1 MLHNSKQDI
10 SNKLIGI
17 EDNMSMVIN
26 TNTLASNTLKSLEK
40 NKSELAASMQKL
52 SSGLKINRAADD
64 SAGLSIASRM
74 AAQIGSLTQAS
85 ANAQSGVSLI
95 NIADGA
101 LSSIASSLTTLR
113 ALAIQAANGT
123 LTSSDRSSINANAES
138 LLTQINSVVAQTNFN
153 GLNLLDGTLNTTL
166 QVGTE
171 EGDSIVLTAKSANT
185 TNIGAVIVN
194 SSAVTTAL
202 AAGDLVINATAIG
215 ASVSDGISYSD
226 PSASAIAIAAAING
240 NGTDLDA
247 RAVVNPTVTDVSEF
261 SESESTQA
269 TITINGVKSSI
280 ISITGNLADNVTNA
294 VTAVNAISNE
304 TGVVASA
311 NTDGQLIFTAADGR
325 NITIAYEDAYN
336 TDFGAVDA
344 GTTTGTITL
353 TSSNPI
359 TIGGANP
366 GYAGLVE
373 GTSSDLTAL
382 STADLST
389 QANAISSLA
398 VIDGAIDAINDLR
411 ANFGAVENR
420 LYSAIE
426 NLSNN
431 SVNLQDAKSQIIDTD
446 FAAEMTNFAKLQ
458 IMQQAA
464 TSMLAQANAE
474 PQSILKLLQ

>member
-1 MLHNSKQDI
+1 
-10 SNKLIGI
+10 
-17 EDNMSMVIN
+17 MSMVIN
-26 TNTLASNTLKSLEK
+26 TNASALNAIQNLEK
-40 NKSELAASMQKL
+40 NKAALTSSMEKL

-74 AAQIGSLTQAS
+74 AAQIGSFTQAS

-153 GLNLLDGTLNTTL
+153 GLNLLDGTLDTTL

-171 EGDSIVLTAKSANT
+171 AGDSIVLTAKSANT
-185 TNIGAVIVN
+185 ADIGAVIVN
-194 SSAVTTAL
+194 SAAVTTAL
-202 AAGDLVINATAIG
+202 AAGDLVINAAAVR
-215 ASVSDGISYSD
+215 ASVSDGVSYSN

-247 RAVVNPTVTDVSEF
+247 RAVINPTVTDVSDYAV
-261 SESESTQA
+261 SSNTQG
-269 TITINGVKSSI
+269 TITVNGVQTSI
-280 ISITGNLADNVTNA
+280 ISIADQLADSVTNA
-294 VTAVNAISNE
+294 ITAINAISNE

-311 NTDGQLIFTAADGR
+311 NADNQLIFTAADGR
-325 NITIAYEDAYN
+325 NITIEYDNVYN
-336 TDFGAVDA
+336 TDFGAIDA
-344 GTTTGTITL
+344 GTTTGTVTL
-353 TSSNPI
+353 TSSKPI

-366 GYAGLVE
+366 GYAGLTG
-373 GTSSDLTAL
+373 GTVSTLTVLA
-382 STADLST
+382 TADLST

-398 VIDGAIDAINDLR
+398 VIDGAIDAISDIR
-411 ANFGAVENR
+411 SNFGAVENR

-431 SVNLQDAKSQIIDTD
+431 LVNLQDAKSEIMDTD
-446 FAAEMTNFAKLQ
+446 FAVEMANFAKLQ

-464 TSMLAQANAE
+464 TSILAYANAA
-474 PQSILKLLQ
+474 PQNVLKLLQ

>member
-1 MLHNSKQDI
+1 MP
-10 SNKLIGI
+10 
-17 EDNMSMVIN
+17 MVIN
-26 TNTLASNTLKSLEK
+26 TNSSSLSAIQNLERNRSALAS
-40 NKSELAASMQKL
+40 SMEKL

-101 LSSIASSLTTLR
+101 LNSIASSLSTLR
-113 ALAIQAANGT
+113 ALAIQSANGT
-123 LTSSDRSSINANAES
+123 LTSSDRSSISENAKS

-185 TNIGAVIVN
+185 ADIGAVIVN
-194 SSAVTTAL
+194 SAAVTNAL
-202 AAGDLVINATAIG
+202 SAGDLVINAAAIK
-215 ASVSDGISYSD
+215 ASVSDGVSYDMSD
-226 PSASAIAIAAAING
+226 ASAIAIAAAING

-247 RAVVNPTVTDVSEF
+247 RAVANPTVTDVSDYTV
-261 SESESTQA
+261 SRNIQG
-269 TITINGVKSSI
+269 TITVNGVQSSI
-280 ISITGNLADNVTNA
+280 ISVTERLADNVTSAIN
-294 VTAVNAISNE
+294 TVNALSNE
-304 TGVVASA
+304 TGVVASTNA
-311 NTDGQLIFTAADGR
+311 DGQMIFTAADGR
-325 NITIAYEDAYN
+325 NITIAYEGVDN

-344 GTTTGTITL
+344 GTTTGIVTIT
-353 TSSNPI
+353 SSGPV
-359 TIGGANP
+359 TISGANP
-366 GYAGLVE
+366 EYAGLTG
-373 GTSSDLTAL
+373 GTVSTLTVLA
-382 STADLST
+382 TADLSS

-398 VIDGAIDAINDLR
+398 VIDGAIDAISDIR
-411 ANFGAVENR
+411 SNFGAAENR

-431 SVNLQDAKSQIIDTD
+431 SVNLQDAMSQIMDTD
-446 FAAEMTNFAKLQ
+446 FAVEMANFAKLQ

-464 TSMLAQANAE
+464 TSILAYANAA
-474 PQSILKLLQ
+474 PQNVLKLLQ

>member
-1 MLHNSKQDI
+1 
-10 SNKLIGI
+10 
-17 EDNMSMVIN
+17 MSMVIN

-40 NKSELAASMQKL
+40 NKSELAASMEKL
-52 SSGLKINRAADD
+52 SSGSKINRAADD

-101 LSSIASSLTTLR
+101 LGSIASSLSTLR

-153 GLNLLDGTLNTTL
+153 GLNLLDGTLDTTL

-171 EGDSIVLTAKSANT
+171 AGDSIVLTAKSSNT
-185 TNIGAVIVN
+185 ADIGAVIVN
-194 SSAVTTAL
+194 SAAVTTAL
-202 AAGDLVINATAIG
+202 AAGDLVINAAAVR
-215 ASVSDGISYSD
+215 ASVSDGVSYSN

-247 RAVVNPTVTDVSEF
+247 RAVINPTVTDVSDY
-261 SESESTQA
+261 SESENTQG
-269 TITINGVKSSI
+269 TITINGVATSI
-280 ISITGNLADNVTNA
+280 ISVNTNLADNVTNA
-294 VTAVNAISNE
+294 INAVNAISNE

-311 NTDGQLIFTAADGR
+311 NANSQLIFTAADGR
-325 NITIAYEDAYN
+325 NITIEYGEGIEN

-344 GTTTGTITL
+344 STTTGTITL

-359 TIGGANP
+359 TIGGAHP
-366 GYAGLVE
+366 EHAGLTG
-373 GTSSDLTAL
+373 GTVSTLTVLA
-382 STADLST
+382 TADLST

-398 VIDGAIDAINDLR
+398 VIDGAIDAISDIR
-411 ANFGAVENR
+411 SNFGAVENR

-426 NLSNN
+426 NLGNN
-431 SVNLQDAKSQIIDTD
+431 SINLQDAKSQIIDTD
-446 FAAEMTNFAKLQ
+446 FAAEMTNLAKLQ

>member
-1 MLHNSKQDI
+1 
-10 SNKLIGI
+10 
-17 EDNMSMVIN
+17 MSMVIN
-26 TNTLASNTLKSLEK
+26 TNASALNAIQNLEK
-40 NKSELAASMQKL
+40 NKAALTSSMEKL

-153 GLNLLDGTLNTTL
+153 GLNLLDGTLDTTL

-171 EGDSIVLTAKSANT
+171 AGDSIVLTAKSSNT
-185 TNIGAVIVN
+185 ADIGAVIVN
-194 SSAVTTAL
+194 SAAVTTAL
-202 AAGDLVINATAIG
+202 AAGDLVINAAAVR
-215 ASVSDGISYSD
+215 ASVSDGVSYSN

-247 RAVVNPTVTDVSEF
+247 RAVINPTVTDVSDY
-261 SESESTQA
+261 SESENTQG
-269 TITINGVKSSI
+269 TITVNGVATSI
-280 ISITGNLADNVTNA
+280 ISVNRSLADNVANA
-294 VTAVNAISNE
+294 ITAINAISNE

-311 NTDGQLIFTAADGR
+311 NADNQLIFTAADGR
-325 NITIAYEDAYN
+325 NITIEYDNVYN

-344 GTTTGTITL
+344 GTTTGTVTL

-366 GYAGLVE
+366 GYAGLTG
-373 GTSSDLTAL
+373 GTVSTLTVLA
-382 STADLST
+382 TADLST

-398 VIDGAIDAINDLR
+398 VIDGAIDAISDIR
-411 ANFGAVENR
+411 SNFGAVENR

-431 SVNLQDAKSQIIDTD
+431 LVNLQDAKSEIMDTD
-446 FAAEMTNFAKLQ
+446 FAVEMANFAKLQ

-464 TSMLAQANAE
+464 TSILAYANAA
-474 PQSILKLLQ
+474 PQNVLKLLQ

>member
-1 MLHNSKQDI
+1 
-10 SNKLIGI
+10 
-17 EDNMSMVIN
+17 MSMVIN
-26 TNTLASNTLKSLEK
+26 TNASALNAIQNLEK
-40 NKSELAASMQKL
+40 NKAALTSSMEKL

-101 LSSIASSLTTLR
+101 LNSIASSLSTLR
-113 ALAIQAANGT
+113 ALAIQSANGT
-123 LTSSDRSSINANAES
+123 LTSSDRSSISENAKS

-171 EGDSIVLTAKSANT
+171 EGDSIVLIAKSANT
-185 TNIGAVIVN
+185 ADIGAVIVN
-194 SSAVTTAL
+194 STPVTNAL
-202 AAGDLVINATAIG
+202 SAGDLVINAAAIR
-215 ASVSDGISYSD
+215 ASVSDGVSYDMSD
-226 PSASAIAIAAAING
+226 ASAIAIAAAING

-247 RAVVNPTVTDVSEF
+247 RAVANPTVTDVSEF
-261 SESESTQA
+261 SVSSSDQG
-269 TITINGVKSSI
+269 TITINGVQSSI
-280 ISITGNLADNVTNA
+280 ISVTDHLADNVANA
-294 VTAVNAISNE
+294 MTAINALSTQ

-311 NTDGQLIFTAADGR
+311 NTDGQMIFTAADGR
-325 NITIAYEDAYN
+325 NITITYNEVLN
-336 TDFGAVDA
+336 TDFGAADA
-344 GTTTGTITL
+344 GTTTGTVTV
-353 TSSNPI
+353 TSSSPI
-359 TIGGANP
+359 TISGANP
-366 GYAGLVE
+366 EYAGLTA
-373 GTSSDLTAL
+373 GTSSDLTTL
-382 STADLST
+382 STANLST

-431 SVNLQDAKSQIIDTD
+431 SVNLQDAMSQIMDTD
-446 FAAEMTNFAKLQ
+446 FASEMANFSKLQ

-474 PQSILKLLQ
+474 PQGILKLLQ

>member
-1 MLHNSKQDI
+1 MP
-10 SNKLIGI
+10 
-17 EDNMSMVIN
+17 MVIN
-26 TNTLASNTLKSLEK
+26 TNSSSLSAIQNLERNRSALAS
-40 NKSELAASMQKL
+40 SMEKL

-101 LSSIASSLTTLR
+101 LNSIASSLSTLR

-123 LTSSDRSSINANAES
+123 LTSSDRSSISANAKS
-138 LLTQINSVVAQTNFN
+138 LLTQIDSVVAQTNFN

-171 EGDSIVLTAKSANT
+171 EGDSIFLTAKSANT
-185 TNIGAVIVN
+185 ADIGAVIVN
-194 SSAVTTAL
+194 SAAVTGAL
-202 AAGDLVINATAIG
+202 SAGDLVINAAAIR
-215 ASVSDGISYSD
+215 ASVSDGVSYDMSD
-226 PSASAIAIAAAING
+226 ASAIAIAAAING

-247 RAVVNPTVTDVSEF
+247 RAVANPTVTDVSEF
-261 SESESTQA
+261 RESENTQGR
-269 TITINGVKSSI
+269 TVVNGVQSSI
-280 ISITGNLADNVTNA
+280 ISVTERLADNVTSAIN
-294 VTAVNAISNE
+294 TVNALSNE
-304 TGVVASA
+304 TGVVASTNA
-311 NTDGQLIFTAADGR
+311 EGKMIFTAADGR
-325 NITIAYEDAYN
+325 NITIAYEGVEN

-344 GTTTGTITL
+344 GTTTGTVTL

-359 TIGGANP
+359 NISGANP
-366 GYAGLVE
+366 EYAGLTA
-373 GTSSDLTAL
+373 GTSSDLTTL

-389 QANAISSLA
+389 QAKAISSLA
-398 VIDGAIDAINDLR
+398 VIDGAIDAISDIR
-411 ANFGAVENR
+411 SNFGAVENR

-431 SVNLQDAKSQIIDTD
+431 SVNLQDAMSQIMDTD
-446 FAAEMTNFAKLQ
+446 FASEMANFSKLQ
-458 IMQQAA
+458 IMQQAS

-474 PQSILKLLQ
+474 PQGILKLLQ

>member
-1 MLHNSKQDI
+1 
-10 SNKLIGI
+10 
-17 EDNMSMVIN
+17 MSMVIN
-26 TNTLASNTLKSLEK
+26 TNASALNAIQNLEK
-40 NKSELAASMQKL
+40 NKASLSSSMEKL

-101 LSSIASSLTTLR
+101 LNSIASSLSTLR

-185 TNIGAVIVN
+185 ADIGAVIVN
-194 SSAVTTAL
+194 SAAVTSAL
-202 AAGDLVINATAIG
+202 SVGDLVINATAIR
-215 ASVSDGISYSD
+215 ASVSDGVSYDMSD
-226 PSASAIAIAAAING
+226 ASAIAIAAAING

-247 RAVVNPTVTDVSEF
+247 RAVANPTVTDVSDYTF
-261 SESESTQA
+261 SRNMQG
-269 TITINGVKSSI
+269 TITVNGVQSSI
-280 ISITGNLADNVTNA
+280 ISITDHLADNVANA
-294 VTAVNAISNE
+294 MTAINALSNE
-304 TGVVASA
+304 SGVVASTNA
-311 NTDGQLIFTAADGR
+311 DGQMIFTAADGR
-325 NITIAYEDAYN
+325 NITIAYEGVDN

-344 GTTTGTITL
+344 GTTTGIVTIT
-353 TSSNPI
+353 SSGPV
-359 TIGGANP
+359 TVSGANP
-366 GYAGLVE
+366 EYAGLTA
-373 GTSSDLTAL
+373 GTSSDLTTLA
-382 STADLST
+382 TADLSS

-398 VIDGAIDAINDLR
+398 VIDGAIDAISDIR
-411 ANFGAVENR
+411 SNFGAVENR

-431 SVNLQDAKSQIIDTD
+431 SVNLQDAMSQIMDTD
-446 FAAEMTNFAKLQ
+446 FATEMSNFSKHQ
-458 IMQQAA
+458 IMQQASTA
-464 TSMLAQANAE
+464 MLAQANAE
-474 PQSILKLLQ
+474 PQGVLKLLQ

>member
-1 MLHNSKQDI
+1 MQRVL
-10 SNKLIGI
+10 
-17 EDNMSMVIN
+17 IN
-26 TNTLASNTLKSLEK
+26 TNTPASNTLKSLEK
-40 NKSELAASMQKL
+40 NKAALTSSMEKL
-52 SSGLKINRAADD
+52 SSGLKINKAADD

-101 LSSIASSLTTLR
+101 LNSIASSLSTLR
-113 ALAIQAANGT
+113 ALAIQSANGT
-123 LTSSDRSSINANAES
+123 LTSSDRSSISENAKS

-185 TNIGAVIVN
+185 ADIGAVIVN
-194 SSAVTTAL
+194 SAAVTNAL
-202 AAGDLVINATAIG
+202 SAGDLVINAAAIK
-215 ASVSDGISYSD
+215 ASVSDGVSYDMSD
-226 PSASAIAIAAAING
+226 ASAIAIAAAING

-247 RAVVNPTVTDVSEF
+247 RAVANPTVTDVSEF
-261 SESESTQA
+261 RESENTQGR
-269 TITINGVKSSI
+269 IVVNGVQSSI
-280 ISITGNLADNVTNA
+280 ISVTERLADNVTSAIN
-294 VTAVNAISNE
+294 TVNALSNE
-304 TGVVASA
+304 TGVVASTNA
-311 NTDGQLIFTAADGR
+311 DGQMIFTAADGR
-325 NITIAYEDAYN
+325 NITIAYEGVDN

-344 GTTTGTITL
+344 GTTTGIVTIT
-353 TSSNPI
+353 SSGPV
-359 TIGGANP
+359 TISGANP
-366 GYAGLVE
+366 EYAGLTG
-373 GTSSDLTAL
+373 GTVSTLTVLA
-382 STADLST
+382 TADLSS

-431 SVNLQDAKSQIIDTD
+431 SVNLQDAMSQIMDTD
-446 FAAEMTNFAKLQ
+446 FASEMANFSKLQ

-474 PQSILKLLQ
+474 PQGILKLLQ

>member
-153 GLNLLDGTLNTTL
+153 GLNLLDGTLDTTL

-171 EGDSIVLTAKSANT
+171 AGDSIVLTAKSANT
-185 TNIGAVIVN
+185 ADIGAVIVN
-194 SSAVTTAL
+194 SAAVTTAL
-202 AAGDLVINATAIG
+202 AAGDLVINAAAVR
-215 ASVSDGISYSD
+215 ASVSDGVSYS
-226 PSASAIAIAAAING
+226 
-240 NGTDLDA
+240 
-247 RAVVNPTVTDVSEF
+247 NP
-261 SESESTQA
+261 
-269 TITINGVKSSI
+269 
-280 ISITGNLADNVTNA
+280 
-294 VTAVNAISNE
+294 
-304 TGVVASA
+304 
-311 NTDGQLIFTAADGR
+311 R
-325 NITIAYEDAYN
+325 
-336 TDFGAVDA
+336 
-344 GTTTGTITL
+344 
-353 TSSNPI
+353 
-359 TIGGANP
+359 
-366 GYAGLVE
+366 
-373 GTSSDLTAL
+373 
-382 STADLST
+382 
-389 QANAISSLA
+389 
-398 VIDGAIDAINDLR
+398 
-411 ANFGAVENR
+411 
-420 LYSAIE
+420 
-426 NLSNN
+426 
-431 SVNLQDAKSQIIDTD
+431 
-446 FAAEMTNFAKLQ
+446 
-458 IMQQAA
+458 
-464 TSMLAQANAE
+464 
-474 PQSILKLLQ
+474 

>member
-1 MLHNSKQDI
+1 
-10 SNKLIGI
+10 
-17 EDNMSMVIN
+17 MSMVIN
-26 TNTLASNTLKSLEK
+26 TNASALNAIQNLEK
-40 NKSELAASMQKL
+40 NKAALTSSMEKL

-101 LSSIASSLTTLR
+101 LNSIASSLSTLR
-113 ALAIQAANGT
+113 ALAIQSANGT
-123 LTSSDRSSINANAES
+123 LTSSDRSSISENAKS

-185 TNIGAVIVN
+185 ADIGAVIVN
-194 SSAVTTAL
+194 SAAVTNAL
-202 AAGDLVINATAIG
+202 SAGDLVINAAAIK
-215 ASVSDGISYSD
+215 ASVSDGVSYDMSD
-226 PSASAIAIAAAING
+226 ASAIAIAAAING

-247 RAVVNPTVTDVSEF
+247 RAVANPTVTDVSDYTV
-261 SESESTQA
+261 SRNIQG
-269 TITINGVKSSI
+269 TITVNGVQSSI
-280 ISITGNLADNVTNA
+280 ISITDHLADNVANA
-294 VTAVNAISNE
+294 MTAINALSNE
-304 TGVVASA
+304 SGVVASTNA
-311 NTDGQLIFTAADGR
+311 DGQMIFTAADGR
-325 NITIAYEDAYN
+325 NITIAYEGVDN

-344 GTTTGTITL
+344 GTTTGTVTL

-359 TIGGANP
+359 TISGANP
-366 GYAGLVE
+366 EYAGLTA
-373 GTSSDLTAL
+373 GTSSDLTTL
-382 STADLST
+382 STANLST

-398 VIDGAIDAINDLR
+398 VIDGAIDAISDIR
-411 ANFGAVENR
+411 SNFGAVENR

-431 SVNLQDAKSQIIDTD
+431 SVNLQDAMSQIMDTD
-446 FAAEMTNFAKLQ
+446 FASEMANFSKLQ
-458 IMQQAA
+458 IMQQAS

-474 PQSILKLLQ
+474 PQGILKLLQ

>member
-1 MLHNSKQDI
+1 
-10 SNKLIGI
+10 
-17 EDNMSMVIN
+17 MSMVIN
-26 TNTLASNTLKSLEK
+26 TNASALNAIQNLEK
-40 NKSELAASMQKL
+40 NKAALTSSMEKL

-101 LSSIASSLTTLR
+101 LNSIASSLSTLR
-113 ALAIQAANGT
+113 ALAIQSANGT
-123 LTSSDRSSINANAES
+123 LTSSDRSSISENAKS

-185 TNIGAVIVN
+185 ADIGAVIVN
-194 SSAVTTAL
+194 SAAVTNAL
-202 AAGDLVINATAIG
+202 SAGDLVINAAAIK
-215 ASVSDGISYSD
+215 ASVSDGVSYDMSD
-226 PSASAIAIAAAING
+226 ASAIAIAAAING

-247 RAVVNPTVTDVSEF
+247 RAVANPTVTDVSEF
-261 SESESTQA
+261 RESENTQGR
-269 TITINGVKSSI
+269 IVVNGVQSSI
-280 ISITGNLADNVTNA
+280 ISVTERLADNVTSAIN
-294 VTAVNAISNE
+294 TVNALSNE
-304 TGVVASA
+304 TGVVASTNA
-311 NTDGQLIFTAADGR
+311 DGQMIFTAADGR
-325 NITIAYEDAYN
+325 NITIAYEGVDN

-344 GTTTGTITL
+344 GTTTGTVTL

-359 TIGGANP
+359 TISGANP
-366 GYAGLVE
+366 EYAGLTA
-373 GTSSDLTAL
+373 GTSSDLTTL

-389 QANAISSLA
+389 QAKAISSLA
-398 VIDGAIDAINDLR
+398 VIDGAIDAISDIR
-411 ANFGAVENR
+411 SNFGAAENR

-431 SVNLQDAKSQIIDTD
+431 SVNLQDAMSQIMDTD
-446 FAAEMTNFAKLQ
+446 FATEMSNFAKHQ
-458 IMQQAA
+458 IMQQAS

-474 PQSILKLLQ
+474 PQSVLKLLQ

>member
-1 MLHNSKQDI
+1 
-10 SNKLIGI
+10 
-17 EDNMSMVIN
+17 MSMVIN
-26 TNTLASNTLKSLEK
+26 TNASALNAIQNLEK
-40 NKSELAASMQKL
+40 NKAALTSSMEKL

-101 LSSIASSLTTLR
+101 LNSIASSLSTLR
-113 ALAIQAANGT
+113 ALAIQSANGT
-123 LTSSDRSSINANAES
+123 LTSSDRSSISENAKS

-185 TNIGAVIVN
+185 ADIGAVIVN
-194 SSAVTTAL
+194 SAAVTNAL
-202 AAGDLVINATAIG
+202 SAGDLVINAAAIK
-215 ASVSDGISYSD
+215 ASVSDGVSYDMSD
-226 PSASAIAIAAAING
+226 ASAIAIAAAING

-247 RAVVNPTVTDVSEF
+247 RAVANPTVTDVSDYTV
-261 SESESTQA
+261 SRNIQG
-269 TITINGVKSSI
+269 TITVNGVQSSI
-280 ISITGNLADNVTNA
+280 ISITDHLADNVANA
-294 VTAVNAISNE
+294 MTAINALSNE
-304 TGVVASA
+304 SGVVASTNA
-311 NTDGQLIFTAADGR
+311 DGQMIFTAADGR
-325 NITIAYEDAYN
+325 NITIAYEGVDN

-344 GTTTGTITL
+344 GTTTGTVTL

-359 TIGGANP
+359 TISGANP
-366 GYAGLVE
+366 EYAGLTA
-373 GTSSDLTAL
+373 GTSSDLTTL
-382 STADLST
+382 STANLST

-398 VIDGAIDAINDLR
+398 VIDGAIDAISDIR
-411 ANFGAVENR
+411 SNFGAVENR

-431 SVNLQDAKSQIIDTD
+431 SVNLQDAMSQIMDTD
-446 FAAEMTNFAKLQ
+446 FATEMSNFAKHQ
-458 IMQQAA
+458 IMQQAS

-474 PQSILKLLQ
+474 PQSVLKLLQ

>member
-1 MLHNSKQDI
+1 MQRVL
-10 SNKLIGI
+10 
-17 EDNMSMVIN
+17 IN
-26 TNTLASNTLKSLEK
+26 TNTPASNTLKSLEK
-40 NKSELAASMQKL
+40 NKAALTSSMEKL
-52 SSGLKINRAADD
+52 SSGLKINKAADD

-101 LSSIASSLTTLR
+101 LNSIASSLSTLR
-113 ALAIQAANGT
+113 ALAIQSANGT
-123 LTSSDRSSINANAES
+123 LTSSDRSSISENAKS

-185 TNIGAVIVN
+185 ADIGAVIVN
-194 SSAVTTAL
+194 SAAVTNAL
-202 AAGDLVINATAIG
+202 SAGDLVINAAAIK
-215 ASVSDGISYSD
+215 ASVSDGVSYDMSD
-226 PSASAIAIAAAING
+226 ASAIAIAAAING

-247 RAVVNPTVTDVSEF
+247 RAVANPTVTDVSEF
-261 SESESTQA
+261 RESENTQGR
-269 TITINGVKSSI
+269 IVVNGVQSSI
-280 ISITGNLADNVTNA
+280 ISVTERLADNVTSAIN
-294 VTAVNAISNE
+294 TVNALSNE
-304 TGVVASA
+304 TGVVASTNA
-311 NTDGQLIFTAADGR
+311 DGQMIFTAADGR
-325 NITIAYEDAYN
+325 NITIAYEGVDN

-344 GTTTGTITL
+344 GTTTGTVTL

-359 TIGGANP
+359 TISGANP
-366 GYAGLVE
+366 EYAGLTA
-373 GTSSDLTAL
+373 GTSSDLTTL

-389 QANAISSLA
+389 QAKAISSLA
-398 VIDGAIDAINDLR
+398 VIDGAIDAISDIR
-411 ANFGAVENR
+411 SNFGAAENR

-431 SVNLQDAKSQIIDTD
+431 SVNLQDAMSQIMDTD
-446 FAAEMTNFAKLQ
+446 FATEMSNFAKHQ
-458 IMQQAA
+458 IMQQAS

-474 PQSILKLLQ
+474 PQSVLKLLQ

>member
-1 MLHNSKQDI
+1 M
-10 SNKLIGI
+10 
-17 EDNMSMVIN
+17 DNMSMVIN
-26 TNTLASNTLKSLEK
+26 TNTPASNTLKSLEK
-40 NKSELAASMQKL
+40 NKAALTSSMEKL

-101 LSSIASSLTTLR
+101 LNSIASSLSTLR
-113 ALAIQAANGT
+113 ALAIQSANGT
-123 LTSSDRSSINANAES
+123 LTSSDRSSISANAKS

-185 TNIGAVIVN
+185 ADIGAVIVN
-194 SSAVTTAL
+194 SAAVTSAL
-202 AAGDLVINATAIG
+202 SAGDLVINAAAIK
-215 ASVSDGISYSD
+215 ASVSDGVSYDMSD
-226 PSASAIAIAAAING
+226 ASAIAIAAAING
-240 NGTDLDA
+240 NGTNLDA
-247 RAVVNPTVTDVSEF
+247 RAVINPTVTDVSEF
-261 SESESTQA
+261 STSTSDQG
-269 TITINGVKSSI
+269 TITINGVQTSP
-280 ISITGNLADNVTNA
+280 ISITDTLASNVA
-294 VTAVNAISNE
+294 NAINAINALSTQ

-311 NTDGQLIFTAADGR
+311 NTDGQMIFTAQDGR
-325 NITIAYEDAYN
+325 NITIAYNDVLN

-344 GTTTGTITL
+344 GTTNGTVTITSSSPVTISG
-353 TSSNPI
+353 TSPE
-359 TIGGANP
+359 
-366 GYAGLVE
+366 YAGLTA
-373 GTSSDLTAL
+373 GTSSDPTTL
-382 STADLST
+382 STADLSS
-389 QANAISSLA
+389 QARAISSLA

-431 SVNLQDAKSQIIDTD
+431 SVNLQDAMSQIMDTD
-446 FAAEMTNFAKLQ
+446 FAAEMANFSKLQ

-464 TSMLAQANAE
+464 TSMVAQANAE
-474 PQSILKLLQ
+474 PQGILKLLQ

>member
-1 MLHNSKQDI
+1 
-10 SNKLIGI
+10 
-17 EDNMSMVIN
+17 MSMVIN
-26 TNTLASNTLKSLEK
+26 TNSSSLNAIQNLER
-40 NKSELAASMQKL
+40 NKSALTLSMEKL

-113 ALAIQAANGT
+113 ALAIQSANGT

-138 LLTQINSVVAQTNFN
+138 LLTQINSVAAQTNFN
-153 GLNLLDGTLNTTL
+153 GINLLDGTLDTTL

-171 EGDSIVLTAKSANT
+171 EGDTIALAAKSANT
-185 TNIGAVIVN
+185 ADIGAVILASN
-194 SSAVTTAL
+194 SVTEAL
-202 AAGDLVINATAIG
+202 SAGDLVINAADIK
-215 ASVSDGISYSD
+215 ASESDGVSYHCAD
-226 PSASAIAIAAAING
+226 GSAIAIAAAING

-247 RAVVNPTVTDVSEF
+247 RAVANPTVTDVSEF
-261 SESESTQA
+261 YESVNTGGR
-269 TITINGVKSSI
+269 IVINGVTTSI
-280 ISITGNLADNVTNA
+280 ISITEHQADNVTNA
-294 VTAVNAISNE
+294 ITAVNALSNE

-311 NTDGQLIFTAADGR
+311 NADGQLIFTAADGR
-325 NITIAYEDAYN
+325 NITIDYDDVNN
-336 TDFGAVDA
+336 TDFGAIDA
-344 GTTTGTITL
+344 GTTTGTVTL
-353 TSSNPI
+353 TSSKPI

-366 GYAGLVE
+366 GYAGLTG
-373 GTSSDLTAL
+373 GTVSTLTVLA
-382 STADLST
+382 TADLST

-398 VIDGAIDAINDLR
+398 VIDGAIDAISDIR
-411 ANFGAVENR
+411 SNFGAVENR

-431 SVNLQDAKSQIIDTD
+431 LVNLQDAKSEIMDTD
-446 FAAEMTNFAKLQ
+446 FAVEMANFAKLQ

-464 TSMLAQANAE
+464 TSILAYANAA
-474 PQSILKLLQ
+474 PQNVLKLLQ